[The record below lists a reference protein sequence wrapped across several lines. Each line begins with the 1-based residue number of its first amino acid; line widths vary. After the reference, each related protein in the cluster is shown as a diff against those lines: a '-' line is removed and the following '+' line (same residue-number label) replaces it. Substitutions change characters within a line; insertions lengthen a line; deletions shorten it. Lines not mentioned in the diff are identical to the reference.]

1 MSEPFNTWQARF
13 EKLRSNK
20 LFEAVV
26 IAIIVISALVIGA
39 KTYEETSRIEQW
51 LLYLDVAVT
60 IFFLIEIL
68 IRMAAERTLL
78 SFFKKGWN
86 VFDFLIVTASLIPMD
101 DSEMVLLA
109 RLLRIFRV
117 LRLVSMIPELQML
130 LNALVKSVPRMGY
143 VVLLMF
149 IIFYIYAA
157 IGSFLFHSVDEGLWG
172 NISLAMLTLFQVATF
187 ESWATAVL
195 YPTMEVYPYAW
206 IFFLT
211 FIFLN
216 AFIFL
221 NMMIGIV
228 LDVMQKES
236 ALLDLENDGGD
247 AAQMQGLRSD
257 VRDLR
262 AQLDRMESALAQSHS
277 PQGSVPH
284 NSLEG
289 DSAQAGSVQD
299 SFAQRNS
306 AHSDAGG
313 KQADKPI
320 TD

>member
-1 MSEPFNTWQARF
+1 MSESFTTWQARF

-20 LFEAVV
+20 IFEAVV
-26 IAIIVISALVIGA
+26 ISIIVISALVIGA
-39 KTYEETSRIEQW
+39 KTYEETTQIEQW
-51 LLYLDVAVT
+51 LLYLDIAVT
-60 IFFLIEIL
+60 IFFLVEIL

-130 LNALVKSVPRMGY
+130 LGALVKSVPRMGY

-157 IGSFLFHSVDEGLWG
+157 LGSFLFHNVDDFLWG
-172 NISLAMLTLFQVATF
+172 NISVSMLTLFRIATF
-187 ESWATAVL
+187 EDWTDVMYATQEA
-195 YPTMEVYPYAW
+195 YAW
-206 IFFLT
+206 SWIYYLT
-211 FIFLN
+211 FIFLT

-236 ALLDLENDGGD
+236 ALLDLSNDEGD
-247 AAQMQGLRSD
+247 AAQMQGLRAD

-262 AQLDRMESALAQSHS
+262 AQLDRMEAALAQSHS
-277 PQGSVPH
+277 SRAPSHQ
-284 NSLEG
+284 EM
-289 DSAQAGSVQD
+289 
-299 SFAQRNS
+299 
-306 AHSDAGG
+306 GG
-313 KQADKPI
+313 NHIEKSTND
-320 TD
+320 

>member
-1 MSEPFNTWQARF
+1 MSEPFNTWQSRF

-20 LFEAVV
+20 LFEGLV
-26 IAIIVISALVIGA
+26 ISIIVISALVIGA
-39 KTYEETSRIEQW
+39 KTYEETTRIEQW

-60 IFFLIEIL
+60 VFFLVEIL
-68 IRMAAERTLL
+68 IRMAAERNLV

-117 LRLVSMIPELQML
+117 LRLVSMIPELKML
-130 LNALVKSVPRMGY
+130 LGALVKSIPRMGY

-157 IGSFLFHSVDEGLWG
+157 LGSFLFHNVDEFLWG
-172 NISLAMLTLFQVATF
+172 NISIAMLTLFRIATF
-187 ESWATAVL
+187 EDWTDVMYATQ
-195 YPTMEVYPYAW
+195 EEYAW
-206 IFFLT
+206 SWVYYLT
-211 FIFLN
+211 FIFLT

-236 ALLDLENDGGD
+236 AQLDTDDEEGEPAQLQALRGD
-247 AAQMQGLRSD
+247 VHALK
-257 VRDLR
+257 
-262 AQLDRMESALAQSHS
+262 AQLDRMEAALAER
-277 PQGSVPH
+277 QGSSISSHRP
-284 NSLEG
+284 S
-289 DSAQAGSVQD
+289 DSST
-299 SFAQRNS
+299 
-306 AHSDAGG
+306 
-313 KQADKPI
+313 

>member
-1 MSEPFNTWQARF
+1 MSESFTTWQVRF

-20 LFEAVV
+20 IFEAVV
-26 IAIIVISALVIGA
+26 ISIIVISALVIGA
-39 KTYEETSRIEQW
+39 KTYEETTQIEQW
-51 LLYLDVAVT
+51 LLYLDIAVT
-60 IFFLIEIL
+60 IFFLVEIL

-130 LNALVKSVPRMGY
+130 LGALVKSVPRMGY

-157 IGSFLFHSVDEGLWG
+157 LGSFLFHNVDDFLWG
-172 NISLAMLTLFQVATF
+172 NISVSMLTLFRIATF
-187 ESWATAVL
+187 EDWTDVMYATQ
-195 YPTMEVYPYAW
+195 EVYAW
-206 IFFLT
+206 SWIYYLT
-211 FIFLN
+211 FIFLT

-236 ALLDLENDGGD
+236 ALLDLSNDEGD
-247 AAQMQGLRSD
+247 AAQVQGLRAD

-262 AQLDRMESALAQSHS
+262 AQLDRMEAALAQSHS
-277 PQGSVPH
+277 SRAPSHQE
-284 NSLEG
+284 L
-289 DSAQAGSVQD
+289 
-299 SFAQRNS
+299 
-306 AHSDAGG
+306 GG
-313 KQADKPI
+313 NHIEKP
-320 TD
+320 TND

>member
-20 LFEAVV
+20 LFEGLV
-26 IAIIVISALVIGA
+26 ISIIVISALVIGA

-51 LLYLDVAVT
+51 LLYLDIAVT
-60 IFFLIEIL
+60 VFFLIEIL
-68 IRMAAERTLL
+68 IRMAAERNLV

-130 LNALVKSVPRMGY
+130 LGALLKSIPRMGY

-149 IIFYIYAA
+149 IIFYIYGAV
-157 IGSFLFHSVDEGLWG
+157 GSFLFHNVDEGLWG

-206 IFFLT
+206 IYFLT

-236 ALLDLENDGGD
+236 AQMELDSGEGD
-247 AAQMQGLRSD
+247 SAQLQALRSD
-257 VRDLR
+257 VHTLK
-262 AQLDRMESALAQSHS
+262 AQLDRMEAAMVYKGTPTTSS
-277 PQGSVPH
+277 
-284 NSLEG
+284 
-289 DSAQAGSVQD
+289 DQA
-299 SFAQRNS
+299 
-306 AHSDAGG
+306 
-313 KQADKPI
+313 K

>member
-1 MSEPFNTWQARF
+1 MSEPFNTWQSRF

-20 LFEAVV
+20 LFEGLV
-26 IAIIVISALVIGA
+26 ISIIVISALVIGA
-39 KTYEETSRIEQW
+39 KTYEETTRIEQW

-60 IFFLIEIL
+60 VFFLVEIL
-68 IRMAAERTLL
+68 IRMAAERNLV

-130 LNALVKSVPRMGY
+130 LGALVKSIPRMGY

-157 IGSFLFHSVDEGLWG
+157 LGSFLFHNVDEFLWG
-172 NISLAMLTLFQVATF
+172 NISIAMLTLFRIATF
-187 ESWATAVL
+187 EDWTDVMYATQ
-195 YPTMEVYPYAW
+195 EEYAW
-206 IFFLT
+206 SWVYYLT
-211 FIFLN
+211 FIFLT

-236 ALLDLENDGGD
+236 AQLDTDDEEGEPAQLQALRGD
-247 AAQMQGLRSD
+247 VHALK
-257 VRDLR
+257 
-262 AQLDRMESALAQSHS
+262 AQLDRMEAALAER
-277 PQGSVPH
+277 QGSSISSHRP
-284 NSLEG
+284 S
-289 DSAQAGSVQD
+289 DSST
-299 SFAQRNS
+299 
-306 AHSDAGG
+306 
-313 KQADKPI
+313 

>member
-1 MSEPFNTWQARF
+1 MSASFDTWRERF
-13 EKLRSNK
+13 ERLRANK
-20 LFEAVV
+20 IFELTV
-26 IAIIVISALVIGA
+26 IAIIVLSALLIGA
-39 KTYEETSRIEQW
+39 RTYDEITHFQQW
-51 LLYLDVAVT
+51 LRVLDVAVT
-60 IFFLIEIL
+60 IFFLVEIL
-68 IRMAAERTLL
+68 IRMAAERRLTD
-78 SFFKKGWN
+78 FFKKGWN

-117 LRLVSMIPELQML
+117 LRLVSMIPELRL
-130 LNALVKSVPRMGY
+130 LVAALFKSIPRMGY
-143 VVLLMF
+143 VALLMF

-157 IGSFLFHSVDEGLWG
+157 IGSFLFSDVDERLWG

-195 YPTMEVYPYAW
+195 YPTMEHYPYAW

-236 ALLDLENDGGD
+236 IQIELESGEGE
-247 AAQMQGLRSD
+247 AAELHGLRDD
-257 VRDLR
+257 VRQLR
-262 AQLDRMESALAQSHS
+262 DQLSRMEAM
-277 PQGSVPH
+277 
-284 NSLEG
+284 LE
-289 DSAQAGSVQD
+289 
-299 SFAQRNS
+299 RRE
-306 AHSDAGG
+306 
-313 KQADKPI
+313 K
-320 TD
+320 

>member
-1 MSEPFNTWQARF
+1 MSEAPKNEPFISWQGRL
-13 EKLRSNK
+13 ERLRSNK
-20 LFEAVV
+20 LFEMGV
-26 IAIIVISALVIGA
+26 ISIIVISALMIGA
-39 KTYEETSRIEQW
+39 KTYEETTRFEQW

-60 IFFLIEIL
+60 VFFLIEIL
-68 IRMAAERTLL
+68 IRMAAEPNLL
-78 SFFKKGWN
+78 RFFKRGWN

-117 LRLVSMIPELQML
+117 LRLVSMIPELRML
-130 LNALVKSVPRMGY
+130 LAALVKSIPRMGY

-149 IIFYIYAA
+149 IIFYIYGA
-157 IGSFLFHSVDEGLWG
+157 IGSFLFNDVDEQLWG

-187 ESWATAVL
+187 ESWATAVM
-195 YPTMEVYPYAW
+195 YPVMEDYPYSW

-236 ALLDLENDGGD
+236 AQIELESGEGEV
-247 AAQMQGLRSD
+247 AEMHGLRDD
-257 VRDLR
+257 VRALQ
-262 AQLDRMESALAQSHS
+262 AQLDRMEAAWKT
-277 PQGSVPH
+277 P
-284 NSLEG
+284 
-289 DSAQAGSVQD
+289 AAQD
-299 SFAQRNS
+299 SGQDRGQ
-306 AHSDAGG
+306 DGG
-313 KQADKPI
+313 KES
-320 TD
+320 

>member
-20 LFEAVV
+20 LFETVV
-26 IAIIVISALVIGA
+26 IAIIVVSALMIGA
-39 KTYEETSRIEQW
+39 RTYDEASQFEQW
-51 LLYLDVAVT
+51 LMYLDVAVT
-60 IFFLIEIL
+60 VFFLVELL
-68 IRMAAERTLL
+68 IRMAAEKNLI

-86 VFDFLIVTASLIPMD
+86 IFDFLIVTASLIPMD

-117 LRLVSMIPELQML
+117 LRLVSMIPELRL
-130 LNALVKSVPRMGY
+130 LLVSLVKSIPRMGY
-143 VVLLMF
+143 VALLMF

-157 IGSFLFHSVDEGLWG
+157 IGSFIFHDVDEQLWG
-172 NISLAMLTLFQVATF
+172 NIALAMLTLFQVATF

-195 YPTMEVYPYAW
+195 YPTMEYYPYAW
-206 IFFLT
+206 IYFLT

-236 ALLDLENDGGD
+236 ALIDLESGEGE
-247 AAQMQGLRSD
+247 AAEMQGLRAD
-257 VRDLR
+257 VKELR
-262 AQLDRMESALAQSHS
+262 SQLDRMEAALT
-277 PQGSVPH
+277 
-284 NSLEG
+284 
-289 DSAQAGSVQD
+289 
-299 SFAQRNS
+299 QR
-306 AHSDAGG
+306 
-313 KQADKPI
+313 ADTPK

>member
-20 LFEAVV
+20 FFEAVV

-39 KTYEETSRIEQW
+39 KTYDETTQVEQW
-51 LLYLDVAVT
+51 LLYLDIAVT
-60 IFFLIEIL
+60 IFFLVEIL
-68 IRMAAERTLL
+68 IRMAAERNLIN
-78 SFFKKGWN
+78 FFKKGWN

-130 LNALVKSVPRMGY
+130 LGALVKSVPRMGY

-157 IGSFLFHSVDEGLWG
+157 LGSFLFHNVDDFLWG
-172 NISLAMLTLFQVATF
+172 NISVAMLTLFRIATF
-187 ESWATAVL
+187 EDWTDVMYATQEVYAWSWA
-195 YPTMEVYPYAW
+195 YY
-206 IFFLT
+206 LT
-211 FIFLN
+211 FIFLT

-236 ALLDLENDGGD
+236 ALLDLDNEDGD
-247 AAQMQGLRSD
+247 AAQMQGLRND

-262 AQLDRMESALAQSHS
+262 AQLDRMEAAMAQN
-277 PQGSVPH
+277 GSTPPPR
-284 NSLEG
+284 NADG
-289 DSAQAGSVQD
+289 QAAETKTKD
-299 SFAQRNS
+299 
-306 AHSDAGG
+306 
-313 KQADKPI
+313 
-320 TD
+320 